1 MFTFIH
7 GNRQEWLARHFAARL
22 SADPL
27 DIFEREVVVVQS
39 GGMAR
44 WLQMFLAEELGIAT
58 QFRFTFPAGYLWE
71 LFARVL
77 PEVPKETPFASDI
90 LTLQLL
96 RLMPTAPRA
105 ETAEAPGAKLSSAP
119 RAKSAEAAFSSPPQA
134 EAFAPLH
141 RYLADGDAIKR
152 HGLARKLAQCFDS
165 YLAYRPEWV
174 GAWLA
179 GEQVGLGEHEAW
191 QAWLW
196 QRIGEEAG
204 ELPDAHPAE
213 MFFQALEADAS
224 LVAKLPSR
232 LTVFGIGAMPPPYL
246 DMFKRLG
253 RYVDVG
259 FYLVNPCREYW
270 GDLVTQRALAR
281 AALET
286 PQALPLLETG
296 HPLLGSL
303 GQVTRASFERLAGEN
318 DVELFVE
325 PGDAC
330 LLSVLQ
336 SDMLDMRRRA
346 PDERMV
352 LDADDAS
359 IQFHVCHGPTRE
371 IEVLHDRLLALFAAD
386 LTLQPHDVLVLTPD
400 IVAVAPLIEA
410 VFSTQGLAA
419 DAGARTRPATP
430 YGAPVHSIPA
440 IPYAIADRPIEL
452 EAPLLRAF
460 NALLDLARGRF
471 DAESVLGVLEQPCVA
486 DRFGFDA
493 DDLELVR
500 AWVGESGIRWGLSA
514 AARAERGLPADDTHS
529 WHFGLKRML
538 LGVALPEKGNALF
551 AGVLPFDAIEGVRTQ
566 ALGKLLGF
574 MDALETAMQQL
585 ERDRSVGEWAQLLPL
600 VCQRFCYDEARLAF
614 ADNSAQRAVNTL
626 RTTLQELARAAE
638 RAASAEAVPLEVI
651 RRELKARLDD
661 MPPGWAFLGGGVTF
675 AQLLAYRGMPARVV
689 CLIGMNDGAF
699 PRNPAR
705 PGFDLLYRHP
715 RVGDR
720 EARAEDRHAFL
731 EALLSAREYLHVSYS
746 GRGIR
751 DNAELPPSTLV
762 AELRDAIDMTA
773 VAVAEAD
780 QETEAAEAGAEIEHS
795 ASAALTVQHRL
806 QGFSPRYFDGSDPHL
821 YSHADQYAHAARA
834 ALGERQAAAPFLC
847 RPLPEA
853 PPELLTITP
862 QQLVNFFRNPAQH
875 LLRNRL
881 GIHLEESEGLLDTVE
896 PFVPDGLSRYWL
908 RTQLVDDW
916 QAGVRTREDAFA
928 LAHARGMLPH
938 AAAGKVWFERLW
950 DEFAP
955 FAEQIAQRGGTAL
968 PPCRV
973 DLSAAGVSVQGSI
986 AGLQQCGDE
995 PHEVVHLEWR
1005 VGDIRPVDRL
1015 SLWLQHVLLHA
1026 AGQRCSSM
1034 LLTPAENWRLAPLH
1048 TVEIE
1053 TLLAL
1058 YKRGSSE
1065 LLPFFPATSLHWLT
1079 AQREGKETFWRKE
1092 WEPSAFNARA
1102 ESLDAYVD
1110 LAWRGCDPFD
1120 QDFEILAGR
1129 IYGPMLEHTAAAE
1142 EEEEEHAE

>member
-7 GNRQEWLARHFAARL
+7 GNRQELLARHLAAQLKSR
-22 SADPL
+22 PL

-71 LFARVL
+71 LFGKVL
-77 PEVPKETPFASDI
+77 SDVPKETPFASDI
-90 LTLQLL
+90 LTWQLL
-96 RLMPTAPRA
+96 CLMPTAP
-105 ETAEAPGAKLSSAP
+105 TGNS
-119 RAKSAEAAFSSPPQA
+119 
-134 EAFAPLH
+134 FAPLH
-141 RYLADGDAIKR
+141 RYLADGDVVKR

-179 GEQVGLGEHEAW
+179 GKQLGLGEHEAW

-204 ELPDAHPAE
+204 ELPAAHPAE
-213 MFFQALEADAS
+213 LFFKALEADAPS
-224 LVAKLPSR
+224 SGKLPR
-232 LTVFGIGAMPPPYL
+232 RITVFGIGAMPPPYL
-246 DMFKRLG
+246 DIFKRLG
-253 RYVDVG
+253 RHVDVS

-286 PQALPLLETG
+286 PEAVPLLEAG

-318 DVELFVE
+318 DVELFVDV
-325 PGDAC
+325 GAGN
-330 LLSVLQ
+330 LLDTLQ
-336 SDMLDMRRRA
+336 SDLLDMRRRE
-346 PDERMV
+346 PEERIV
-352 LDADDAS
+352 LAADDES
-359 IQFHVCHGPTRE
+359 IQFHVCHGATRE
-371 IEVLHDRLLALFAAD
+371 IEVLHDRLLKLLAVD
-386 LTLQPHDVLVLTPD
+386 PTLQPHDVLVLTPD
-400 IVAVAPLIEA
+400 IITMAPLVEA
-410 VFSTQGLAA
+410 VFSTASG
-419 DAGARTRPATP
+419 R
-430 YGAPVHSIPA
+430 HSIPFT
-440 IPYAIADRPIEL
+440 IADRPIEL

-460 NALLDLARGRF
+460 NALLDLAHGRF
-471 DAESVLGVLEQPCVA
+471 DAESVLGVLEQPCIA
-486 DRFGFDA
+486 ERFGFDA
-493 DDLELVR
+493 DGLELVR

-529 WHFGLKRML
+529 WHFGLRRML
-538 LGVALPEKGNALF
+538 LGMALPQQLMADRGASEAQQSTGNELF
-551 AGVLPFDAIEGVRTQ
+551 EGVLPFDVIEGVRTQ
-566 ALGKLLGF
+566 VLGRLLGF
-574 MDALETAMQQL
+574 MDALEQTMQQL
-585 ERDRSVGEWAQLLPL
+585 QRDRSVGEWAELLPQI
-600 VCQRFCYDEARLAF
+600 CQRFCYDEARLAF

-626 RTTLQELARAAE
+626 RTTLQQLARSAARAA
-638 RAASAEAVPLEVI
+638 SSEAVPLDVM

-689 CLIGMNDGAF
+689 CLIGMNDGVF
-699 PRNPAR
+699 PRNPAA
-705 PGFDLLYRHP
+705 PGFDLLHRHP
-715 RVGDR
+715 RLGDR
-720 EARAEDRHAFL
+720 EARAEDRHAFF

-773 VAVAEAD
+773 VTA
-780 QETEAAEAGAEIEHS
+780 TGAGS

-806 QGFSPRYFDGSDPHL
+806 QAFSPRYFDGADPRL
-821 YSHADQYAHAARA
+821 YSHAANYAHAA
-834 ALGERQAAAPFLC
+834 QAAQAAGDVEARPFLVKA
-847 RPLPEA
+847 LPEA
-853 PPELLTITP
+853 PPELLAITP
-862 QQLVNFFRNPAQH
+862 QQFVNFFRNPARH

-908 RTQLVDDW
+908 RTQLVEDW
-916 QAGVRTREDAFA
+916 QANVRARDDAYA

-938 AAAGKVWFERLW
+938 GAAGRVWFDRLW

-955 FAEQIAQRGGTAL
+955 FAEQVVARGGAAL
-968 PPCRV
+968 TPCRI
-973 DLSAAGVSVQGSI
+973 DLNAVGVTLQGSI
-986 AGLQQCGDE
+986 PGLQQYGD
-995 PHEVVHLEWR
+995 EVVHLDWR

-1026 AGQRCSSM
+1026 AGQRCSSVLM
-1034 LLTPAENWRLAPLH
+1034 TPAESWTLAPLNAAD
-1048 TVEIE
+1048 TE
-1053 TLLAL
+1053 TLFAL

-1065 LLPFFPATSLHWLT
+1065 LLPFFPATSWHWLS
-1079 AQREGKETFWRKE
+1079 AQREGKETYWRRD
-1092 WEPSAFNARA
+1092 WEPSQFNARA

-1120 QDFEILAGR
+1120 QEFEILAGQ
-1129 IYGPMLEHTAAAE
+1129 IYGPMLEHAADE
-1142 EEEEEHAE
+1142 VET

>member
-7 GNRQEWLARHFAARL
+7 GNRQELLARHFAAQLR
-22 SADPL
+22 SRPL

-71 LFARVL
+71 LFGKVL
-77 PEVPKETPFASDI
+77 PDVPKETPFASDI
-90 LTLQLL
+90 LIWQLL
-96 RLMPTAPRA
+96 RLMPTAP
-105 ETAEAPGAKLSSAP
+105 TGD
-119 RAKSAEAAFSSPPQA
+119 
-134 EAFAPLH
+134 AFAPLH
-141 RYLADGDAIKR
+141 RYLADGDMVKR

-179 GEQVGLGEHEAW
+179 GKQVGLGEHEAW

-204 ELPDAHPAE
+204 ELPAAHPAE
-213 MFFQALEADAS
+213 LFFKALENSSPLSPA
-224 LVAKLPSR
+224 LPHEGGGSKTAVDLSALLPKR

-246 DMFKRLG
+246 DIFKRLG
-253 RYVDVG
+253 RHVDVS

-286 PQALPLLETG
+286 PEAVPLLETG

-318 DVELFVE
+318 DIELFVE
-325 PGDAC
+325 PGAGN
-330 LLSVLQ
+330 LLDVLQ
-336 SDMLDMRRRA
+336 ADLLDMRRRE
-346 PDERMV
+346 PEERIV
-352 LDADDAS
+352 LAADDES
-359 IQFHVCHGPTRE
+359 IQFHVCHGATRE
-371 IEVLHDRLLALFAAD
+371 IEVLHNRLLKLLAAD
-386 LTLQPHDVLVLTPD
+386 PTLQPHDVLVLTPD
-400 IVAVAPLIEA
+400 IIAMAPLIEA
-410 VFSTQGLAA
+410 VFST
-419 DAGARTRPATP
+419 AGGR
-430 YGAPVHSIPA
+430 HSIPFT
-440 IPYAIADRPIEL
+440 IADRPLEL

-460 NALLDLARGRF
+460 NALLDLAHGRF
-471 DAESVLGVLEQPCVA
+471 DAESVLGVLEQACIA
-486 DRFGFDA
+486 ERFGFDA
-493 DDLELVR
+493 DALELVR

-538 LGVALPEKGNALF
+538 LGVALPQRLMADGVAADAPLEARLTGNELF
-551 AGVLPFDAIEGVRTQ
+551 EGILPFDAIEGVRTQ
-566 ALGKLLGF
+566 VLGKLLGF
-574 MDALETAMQQL
+574 MDALEQTMQQL
-585 ERDRSVGEWAQLLPL
+585 ARDRSVGEWAELLPQI
-600 VCQRFCYDEARLAF
+600 CQRFCYDEARLAF

-626 RTTLQELARAAE
+626 RTTLQQLAKSAARAAG
-638 RAASAEAVPLEVI
+638 SEAVPLDVM

-699 PRNPAR
+699 PRNPAA
-705 PGFDLLYRHP
+705 PGFDLLHKHP
-715 RVGDR
+715 RLGDR
-720 EARAEDRHAFL
+720 EARAEDRHAFF
-731 EALLSAREYLHVSYS
+731 EVLLSAREYLHVSYS

-762 AELRDAIDMTA
+762 AELRDALDMTA
-773 VAVAEAD
+773 VA
-780 QETEAAEAGAEIEHS
+780 ETGAGS
-795 ASAALTVQHRL
+795 ASAALTIQHRL
-806 QGFSPRYFDGSDPHL
+806 QAFSPRYFDGADSRL
-821 YSHADQYAHAARA
+821 YSHAANYAHAARA
-834 ALGERQAAAPFLC
+834 AQDAGTAESGPFLVEV
-847 RPLPEA
+847 LPEA
-853 PPELLTITP
+853 PPELLAITP
-862 QQLVNFFRNPAQH
+862 QAFVNFFRNPAQH

-908 RTQLVDDW
+908 RTQLVEDW
-916 QAGVRTREDAFA
+916 QACVRARDDAYA

-938 AAAGKVWFERLW
+938 GAAGRVWFDRLW

-955 FAEQIAQRGGTAL
+955 FAEQIAARGGVAL
-968 PPCRV
+968 PPCRIN
-973 DLSAAGVSVQGSI
+973 LNAAGLAVQGSI
-986 AGLQQCGDE
+986 GGLQQCDDE
-995 PHEVVHLEWR
+995 FVHLEWR

-1026 AGQRCSSM
+1026 AGQHCSSV
-1034 LLTPAENWRLAPLH
+1034 LLTPAESWTLAPLQGAD
-1048 TVEIE
+1048 IE
-1053 TLLAL
+1053 TLFAL

-1065 LLPFFPATSLHWLT
+1065 LLPFFPATSWHWLV
-1079 AQREGKETFWRKE
+1079 AQREGKETFWRRD
-1092 WEPSAFNARA
+1092 WEPSQFNARA

-1110 LAWRGCDPFD
+1110 LAWRSCDPFD
-1120 QDFEILAGR
+1120 QEFEILAGQ
-1129 IYGPMLEHTAAAE
+1129 IYGPMLEHAAAE
-1142 EEEEEHAE
+1142 EGEA